1 MKCDRNIPCA
11 SCERRGLANLCLAN
25 GTLRP
30 GKGSRYI
37 LSSTE
42 ELHSKIDHLLERSR
56 DLEVALDASYSLHS
70 TGTHGL
76 LKKDLL
82 VEGSRLAL
90 ERDHDE
96 EAEVPVAAFGTLKI
110 SEKTGGAEWIGST
123 ASSYFF
129 VQDEDAQSGISSIEV
144 VSEVDYMLR
153 DMMTCLPS
161 KEEAWSLLESYHE
174 NFTWK

>member
-96 EAEVPVAAFGTLKI
+96 EAEVPVAAFGTLK
-110 SEKTGGAEWIGST
+110 SMPMTLL
-123 ASSYFF
+123 
-129 VQDEDAQSGISSIEV
+129 V
-144 VSEVDYMLR
+144 V
-153 DMMTCLPS
+153 
-161 KEEAWSLLESYHE
+161 
-174 NFTWK
+174 